1 MRYIVNN
8 DMPYFRVLYKA
19 YIIEEVGVGGWKMF
33 TWNRNTQIKTQIDT
47 APVRNAVDILYR
59 DMEKTLKPVS
69 QWCGDILLE
78 EDNSLGEEQYRIEV
92 ETSQITIYAQDDL
105 GWVYGLL
112 LLSERFLGVK
122 PFWFWMDQ
130 TFEQKESIE
139 VVEQTIYSPKPVIRF
154 RGWFFNDEV
163 LMLKWKYNE
172 NGIDG
177 WKMALEALLRCGGNM
192 AIPGTDKMSRKNRQ
206 LAADMG
212 LWITHHHAEPLG
224 AEMFVR
230 AYPDEKPNYLEHPE
244 LFHKLWEDAVIAQK
258 DCKVVWNLCFRGQ
271 GDMPFWSTDT
281 TGRFDTPAKRG
292 QMISEVIR
300 KQCDIVRK
308 YVKNPVFCTN
318 LYGEIMELYEQ
329 GYIELDTDVIK
340 VRADNGYGRMVTR
353 RRDNHSARVS
363 SMPDGKESGPQGIY
377 YHVSFYD
384 LQAANHITMLPN
396 SVDFVEEE
404 LSQVMANGGNDF
416 WVINCSNVRPH
427 VYYLDAIRKIWF
439 GEKVSDVSHSRQ
451 FVDTY
456 YHSNQSIAAC
466 YREYPQVMSSYGKE
480 PDEHAGEQLYTENIR
495 LLAHQFLVDRTHNVQ
510 GMYWLVGDVPYG
522 EQLDKLSVICEKALP
537 GLEALLEKCEKIEDR
552 LFDATLKLQV
562 QIHAYCCQGVI
573 LYRKGY
579 EAFCQ
584 GDFEKSFVLF
594 GDSAVSFEQAD
605 KSMRQAE
612 YGVWQDFYYNDCFA
626 DVKHT
631 AYMVRKVMGLV
642 REFGDNARHD
652 KWYRDYCYAK
662 EDRDVFLLLVLDNH
676 MTDEELYRVM
686 KEKISTSF
694 YI

>member
-1 MRYIVNN
+1 
-8 DMPYFRVLYKA
+8 
-19 YIIEEVGVGGWKMF
+19 MF
-33 TWNRNTQIKTQIDT
+33 HLNRNAQIITDIDT
-47 APVRNAVDILYR
+47 TPVRNVMAIFQR
-59 DMEKTLKPVS
+59 DMEKTLQPANRHE
-69 QWCGDILLE
+69 GDIYLE
-78 EDNSLGEEQYRIEV
+78 KEESLGEEQYRIEIKT
-92 ETSQITIYAQDDL
+92 ENITIYAQDDL
-105 GWVYGLL
+105 GWEYGLL
-112 LLSERFLGVK
+112 TLSERFLGVK

-130 TFEQKESIE
+130 AFEQKDSIE
-139 VVEQTIYSPKPVIRF
+139 IAEQTIHSPKPVIRF

-172 NGIDG
+172 NGVDG

-192 AIPGTDKMSRKNRQ
+192 AIPGTDKMSRKNRK

-230 AYPDEKPNYLEHPE
+230 EYPDEKPNYLEHPE
-244 LFHKLWEDAVIAQK
+244 LFHKLWEDAVISQK
-258 DCKVVWNLCFRGQ
+258 DYKVVWNLCFRGQ

-308 YVKNPVFCTN
+308 YIENPVFCTN

-353 RRDNHSARVS
+353 RRDNHSVRVS
-363 SMPDGKESGPQGIY
+363 SMPDAKDNSPQGIY

-396 SVDFVEEE
+396 SVSFVDEE
-404 LSQVMANGGNDF
+404 LNQVIANGGSDF

-439 GEKVSDVSHSRQ
+439 GERVNDADHSVEFAQ
-451 FVDTY
+451 EY
-456 YHSNQSIAAC
+456 YEKDAAIADC
-466 YREYPQVMSSYGKE
+466 YREYPKAMPAYGRE
-480 PDEHAGEQLYTENIR
+480 QDEHAGEQLYGENIR
-495 LLAHQFLVDRTHNVQ
+495 LLSHQFIVDRSKNVK
-510 GMYWLVGDVPYG
+510 GMYWLVGDVPYE
-522 EQLDKLSVICEKALP
+522 EQLSRFGAICSKALP
-537 GLEALLEKCEKIEDR
+537 GLERLLDKCDKIQNK
-552 LFDATLKLQV
+552 LFEATLKLQV
-562 QIHAYCCQGVI
+562 QIHVYCCRGAI
-573 LYRKGY
+573 LYEKGY
-579 EAFCQ
+579 EAFCK
-584 GDFEKSFVLF
+584 GDYAQAFVLF

-605 KSMRQAE
+605 TCMRQAE

-626 DVKHT
+626 DLKHT
-631 AYMVRKVMGLV
+631 AYMVRKVMGIV

-652 KWYRDYCYAK
+652 KWYREYCYAK

-676 MTDEELYRVM
+676 MTDEELYQVM
-686 KEKISTSF
+686 KK
-694 YI
+694 

>member
-1 MRYIVNN
+1 
-8 DMPYFRVLYKA
+8 
-19 YIIEEVGVGGWKMF
+19 MF
-33 TWNRNTQIKTQIDT
+33 TWNRSAQIKTQINT

-59 DMEKTLKPVS
+59 DMKKTLKPVS
-69 QWCGDILLE
+69 QGCGDILLE
-78 EDNSLGEEQYRIEV
+78 KDDSLGEEQYRIEV
-92 ETSQITIYAQDDL
+92 KTEQITLYAQDDL
-105 GWVYGLL
+105 GWIYGLL
-112 LLSERFLGVK
+112 MLSERFLGVK

-130 TFEQKESIE
+130 SFEQKESIE
-139 VVEQTIYSPKPVIRF
+139 VEEQIIHSPRPVIRF

-172 NGIDG
+172 NGVDG

-244 LFHKLWEDAVIAQK
+244 LFHRLWEDAVIAQK
-258 DCKVVWNLCFRGQ
+258 GCKVVWNLCFRGQ

-292 QMISEVIR
+292 QIISEVIR
-300 KQCDIVRK
+300 KQCDIVRN

-329 GYIELDTDVIK
+329 GYIKIDTDVIK

-363 SMPDGKESGPQGIY
+363 SMPDGKDSSPQGIY

-396 SVDFVEEE
+396 SVDFVAKE
-404 LSQVMANGGNDF
+404 LSQVIANGGSDF

-439 GEKVSDVSHSRQ
+439 GEKVSDASHSEQ
-451 FVDTY
+451 FVQTY
-456 YHSNQSIAAC
+456 YDGEKEIAIC
-466 YREYPQVMSSYGKE
+466 YREYPEAMPGYGKE

-495 LLAHQFLVDRTHNVQ
+495 LLAHQFLLDRTQNVKA
-510 GMYWLVGDVPYG
+510 MYWLAGDIPYA
-522 EQLDKLSVICEKALP
+522 EQLDKFSAICEKALP
-537 GLEALLEKCEKIEDR
+537 GLEALLEQCEKIENR
-552 LFDATLKLQV
+552 LFEATLKLQV
-562 QIHAYCCQGVI
+562 QIHTYSCRGVI
-573 LYRKGY
+573 LYKKGY
-579 EAFCQ
+579 EAFCK
-584 GDFEKSFVLF
+584 GDYARAFAFF

-605 KSMRQAE
+605 KFMRQAE

-676 MTDEELYRVM
+676 MTDEELYQVM
-686 KEKISTSF
+686 RK
-694 YI
+694 